1 MKQRD
6 DGLDYLDM
14 SPPGPGELHEVAPGV
29 HWLRMPLPFSLAH
42 INLWLLEDGD
52 GWTIVDCGIN
62 TSKNR
67 DLWKTVL
74 SGPTARRQPR
84 RLIATHYHPDHFGLA
99 GWLVK
104 TWGLSFHM
112 TESEWLL
119 GALLRRMDEAAF
131 VAAQRA
137 FMKRHGLDHA
147 RIEEVSAYGQ
157 EYKAWVAEPP
167 PHCRR
172 LRHGQDIRIGGRD
185 WRVIVTEGHTSEQA
199 CLYCAELGVLIAG
212 DQVLPQITPNVSVWW
227 FKDGSAPLAEYLNT
241 LDRFDPLPAD
251 TLVLPSHRQPFRGLH
266 LRLKEL
272 RAHHE
277 DRLEALAAAMRDG
290 QACSA
295 ADVMPAV
302 FPQEL
307 EGMHIVFALGETI
320 AHLEHLVDVG
330 SVTVSRDA
338 DGATRY
344 RLAGVAADSGP
355 VRVRA

>member
-1 MKQRD
+1 MTHRD
-6 DGLDYLDM
+6 DGLDYLDL

-52 GWTIVDCGIN
+52 GWTLVDCGIN
-62 TSKNR
+62 TAKNR
-67 DLWKTVL
+67 DLWKVVL
-74 SGPTARRQPR
+74 SGPAAGRRPH

-99 GWLVK
+99 GWLVE

-119 GALLRRMDEAAF
+119 GALLRRLDEAAF
-131 VAAQRA
+131 VQAQRK
-137 FMKRHGLDHA
+137 FMERHGLDAA
-147 RIEEVSAYGQ
+147 RIEEVSAHGQ
-157 EYKAWVAEPP
+157 EYKTWVAEPP

-172 LRHGQDIRIGGRD
+172 LRHGRELQIGGRE

-227 FKDGSAPLAEYLNT
+227 FKDGSAPLAEYLDS
-241 LDRFDPLPAD
+241 LERLAPLPPD
-251 TLVLPSHRQPFRGLH
+251 TLVLPSHRRPFRGLH
-266 LRLKEL
+266 VRLGEL

-277 DRLEALAAAMRDG
+277 DRLDALAAAMSDG
-290 QACSA
+290 AAYSA

-320 AHLEHLVDVG
+320 AHLEHLVEAG
-330 SVTVSRDA
+330 SVTVTRDA
-338 DGATRY
+338 DGRTRY
-344 RLAGVAADSGP
+344 RQAGTSGVAEP
-355 VRVRA
+355 VRARA